1 MSITT
6 SHAMTTSEP
15 PTGDGRDPQLAIE
28 AIGLRKAYGDVVAV
42 ENLTLSV
49 RQGEVFGFLGPN
61 GAGKS
66 TTVKMLTGLI
76 RPSSGEARLLGRR
89 LGDRE
94 AKRQTGYLPE
104 MFRFHDWLT
113 ANEFLDVHG
122 RLAGMPAAERKA
134 RIPEA
139 LDLVGLSGRGD
150 HRLRT
155 FSKGMQQRA
164 GLAQALIHRPRLIFL
179 DEPTSALDPI
189 GRRIVRDVI
198 RDLRDQGTTVFLN
211 SHLLSEVEMVS
222 DRVAILNRGVVVA
235 AGRLDEL
242 RQQGISVEMKV
253 GGWNDRFQAIVGDLG
268 TVERLEPQDSSVVS
282 LSVLLASEEL
292 IARLVSML
300 AEAGGQIYEVT
311 PRRETL
317 EDLFVNL
324 VDQTDGMDVGT
335 R

>member
-1 MSITT
+1 MATT
-6 SHAMTTSEP
+6 REH
-15 PTGDGRDPQLAIE
+15 PTISDAGEASAELAIE
-28 AIGLRKAYGDVVAV
+28 TRGLRKTYGDVVAV
-42 ENLTLSV
+42 ADLTLSV

-66 TTVKMLTGLI
+66 TTVKMLTGLV

-94 AKRQTGYLPE
+94 ARRQIGYLPE
-104 MFRFHDWLT
+104 LFRFHDWLS
-113 ANEFLDVHG
+113 AREFLDVHG
-122 RLAGMPAAERKA
+122 RLAGMSREERRQ
-134 RIPEA
+134 RIPEV
-139 LDLVGLSGRGD
+139 LELVGLAGRED
-150 HRLRT
+150 DRLRT

-164 GLAQALIHRPRLIFL
+164 GLAQALLHRPRLVFL

-198 RDLRDQGTTVFLN
+198 RELRASGVTVFLN
-211 SHLLSEVEMVS
+211 SHLLSEVELVC

-242 RQQGISVEMKV
+242 RPQGVSVSLRL
-253 GGWNDRFQAIVGDLG
+253 GGWSAAVEAVLREFGTVDGREDLG
-268 TVERLEPQDSSVVS
+268 GGVALVRLQLPAEEAVAGLVERLV
-282 LSVLLASEEL
+282 A
-292 IARLVSML
+292 
-300 AEAGGQIYEVT
+300 AGAAVYEVT

-317 EDLFVNL
+317 EELFVSL
-324 VDQTDGMDVGT
+324 VDQTDGMDVG

>member
-1 MSITT
+1 M
-6 SHAMTTSEP
+6 
-15 PTGDGRDPQLAIE
+15 
-28 AIGLRKAYGDVVAV
+28 RKAYGDVVAV
-42 ENLTLSV
+42 RALTLSV

-89 LGDRE
+89 LGTG
-94 AKRQTGYLPE
+94 KRSARPATCRRCSASTTG
-104 MFRFHDWLT
+104 T

-122 RLAGMPAAERKA
+122 RLAMPAAE
-134 RIPEA
+134 
-139 LDLVGLSGRGD
+139 
-150 HRLRT
+150 
-155 FSKGMQQRA
+155 QRA
-164 GLAQALIHRPRLIFL
+164 FRKRWISSGSPDAVTIACAPSRKGCSSARVAQALIHRPRLIFL

-253 GGWNDRFQAIVGDLG
+253 GGWNDRLQARRGSRHGRGASNRRIRPSCPERPAGVGGADPL
-268 TVERLEPQDSSVVS
+268 DSSRCWRR
-282 LSVLLASEEL
+282 LA
-292 IARLVSML
+292 ARS
-300 AEAGGQIYEVT
+300 T
-311 PRRETL
+311 K
-317 EDLFVNL
+317 
-324 VDQTDGMDVGT
+324 
-335 R
+335 